1 MVKRRIAFAMAWVVM
16 LTSIPWSGA
25 SANAQEYE
33 DAQII
38 QEEILDEDVAVLE
51 EQPVQ
56 TESSGT
62 VSGENSGEE
71 EIISQDNEE
80 IVIESIV
87 ETADPSLDEGAEETA
102 NGEAAVPQTE
112 SEIALLTEEEGTEGQ
127 KEVTS
132 LEWLSLP
139 EKQTAVVSFDSDYY
153 MDAQARVT
161 YADGSSEDLYMYTM
175 GIGGQ
180 SLCPLLYLRQEDGS
194 AAAEGIDFYSAD
206 AGQTYFFGT
215 NAGGKN
221 YVSEQEIRIL
231 SPAECA
237 DGNVLTEGQPAS
249 FANTGETRAV
259 SFTPKETAEYV
270 FTVTGTSMVSRWDS
284 EAEGFVSGALNGEG
298 AFRVS
303 LVAGTETWIVWKP
316 QEGTETVSI
325 SVKKTSA
332 EITGIAF
339 SDLPASVSTF
349 EFLDTVKGA
358 VSVSYR
364 EGEQTWTEQIQ
375 NWQGGWS
382 DYDILIGATESG
394 DEIWIELQ
402 DSAGNPVNFLTSHYI
417 GSYTLKAYPE
427 AEPESEVH
435 QEASILLEG
444 IPETAVTVTEG
455 AQTAPI
461 SVAQDTA
468 AYYVFTPATTEEYLF
483 EFQYTSDI
491 GGVYPHLFC
500 VDEEIFTDMG
510 SIWSGQRIRLETG
523 KSYLLRAEVSME
535 DVADLV
541 VSFKLAATISDIF
554 IQEFPEPVSAFELH
568 DMAPNINV
576 SVTYEKGGEM
586 WTESVQNWQGGWN
599 GYDILIG
606 SMETGDRICLEL
618 WDSAGNQVN
627 LSGTSYY
634 PYSGN
639 YILKAYLEIHPDN
652 TATREIILLE
662 GLPEG
667 TIEVTEGAQTAPI
680 SVAQD
685 TAAYYVFTPATTE
698 EYIFEYQYLSDTG
711 SVTPHLFCV
720 DEEIFMDMGY
730 IWSGQ
735 RISLEA
741 GKSYLLRMEASMAD
755 VADLTVSFALPL
767 RVTAVELSVQ
777 KEYSLME
784 MLRDDYDLSA
794 TVFYSDGS
802 TEEIYWW
809 QDNTEST
816 EAGEVNIYTCWLSSG
831 EYLTLR
837 LFDREGGQV
846 SIPRRYSEDAVP
858 IGEFTLTASVDDET
872 TLYETQLTISG
883 APEGTPEI
891 ALGQEIS
898 CESGAAHGGGVWF
911 WIVPEQ
917 PGQYLLKKTGFYG
930 DAYLLQIGETGARR
944 IDESWGE
951 EINFFLNA
959 EAGARY
965 ALFLSM
971 EEEEPY
977 GNVSLQEPKRFLS
990 MEADIPDT
998 FEAFSVESEL
1008 SELPVTVRY
1017 QDESSE
1023 IVSGWTTDWEE
1034 ELGCNSMHAET
1045 SQGQRLLMYLTD
1057 ADDNPADLPDY
1068 GYNIPVGPYSLH
1080 LLLQESGDAGE
1091 LSKEIQIQLPQA
1103 EEIVPEQDYYVE
1115 ITSDIPIA
1123 KSYRFRFT
1131 PDVETAGR
1139 MRIVDE
1145 LHTNHLETSTE
1156 VYRFDS
1162 AAGRLIEMD
1171 AYSAAYFQVGVT
1183 YYIVGEIYNLDPAT
1197 QKFSIRLE
1205 KSQSPESSTLTGMR
1219 LASPPDQTKYVE
1231 KIESVSGDGASAL
1244 LTFEGGAEREVSF
1257 GDYYGDDYEYYL
1269 NEAIY
1274 KKEAGEAPTEEDR
1287 VDWWEDDP
1295 ISEPGTYM
1303 LVAYAEGEDGSISF
1317 WTETPITVRS
1327 LQEAS
1332 QDHRFDE
1339 EGETW
1344 IEGEGY
1350 QLYFVGFIPE
1360 ADGRYEFEAGTALD
1374 LQIYQMDGLRVDI
1387 LDQNDYSFSAELKGG
1402 QEYVIAVEPWRSGGF
1417 ALRVGSRV
1425 EPVEILARL
1434 VAGRLVA
1441 GLDSFNPEDFLIDLR
1456 YSDESAS
1463 VLRGDETDA
1472 RGYRFRYEITDS
1484 EGKRVSDFSEA
1495 GLYYVKAAVYRTFS
1509 AISSEVVSEPV
1520 PVNLEKIETSGLET
1534 LEEETPYTVTLSGD
1548 RQFYAFT
1555 PAQDG
1560 CYEIVSEDPL
1570 DAGFYK
1576 ETEMGM
1582 EQAGHSLKQGEAYIL
1597 VLSGVSGS
1605 QEIVISSG
1613 RTLALGNPV
1622 QARAGETFFF
1632 APEKDGRYTVSA
1644 GDASGGSS
1652 LLTLQLEKGGLG
1664 SAQGNGSAAVTA
1676 SFSQG
1681 QTYSVSVSG
1690 ESGTA
1695 YELSVT
1701 ETPTVTGIE
1710 AEAKSTEEYVSNFYE
1725 FIDPAF
1731 LFDVTVS
1738 YSDGSIQNVSVGGRD
1753 FYGNLLEMEVIGTD
1767 NGYLELEY
1775 RQTVRFSIGGFR
1787 SGEEEIIFGGKPQ
1800 MEELVENIAFD
1811 ATFGEKGMDFYKII
1825 TETDGDYYVSVEGL
1839 GDHYHLYEAYAFF
1852 SGSEITEGD
1861 YLHGQAGRTIYLALR
1876 ADQEMIGTD
1885 YRITVLPKKNIT
1897 KMELQSPA
1905 DPFFPEAESPGEEM
1919 KALVT
1924 YSDGTTSE
1932 ISFGDA
1938 NDGHGNKV
1946 SGHYARLNSSTVRI
1960 YLSCGDLRVFCDVA
1974 AQQAEDL
1981 PEITEGQELQV
1992 ELAADRRSSLVYRF
2006 VPEEA
2011 GRYRANLSFPQEGTE
2026 GEAVLRFYDPETHR
2040 TINETE
2046 SLTAGKTYLAI
2057 LNIWSPIEQTTE
2069 FSLCRLGR
2077 EQCGDGKH
2085 SLVLMER
2092 TEATC
2097 VDPGEEKY
2105 KCEFCDYTETKII
2118 EAKGHSYGEEQRQ
2131 EPTETEY
2138 GKVYQICQACGDEQI
2153 LQSLIPKAEEK
2164 KIQEAKAILS
2174 SESVDQD
2181 QAVEAVT
2188 SIDGQAL
2195 IDSGNL
2201 QILAEL
2207 EEILTTPKEGAVPVA
2222 GETKISAED
2231 GITESKVAVQGAAV
2245 TVAAALLDGTVAK
2258 EDGKTYSA
2266 EVAVTGAQTGTDPD
2280 TGKQYYEVQ
2289 IDLYLL
2295 EDGQRLGEIPVQ
2307 PAVPLTI
2314 TIPVPEIYQNAEFEL
2329 YHLIGEGAVK
2339 IGYTRSE
2346 TDQTITFATP
2356 SLSPFQF
2363 RNMICISHNWGDV
2376 EEKIPATCTSAGKG
2390 VRICKVCQAE
2400 EEVEIQPQGH
2410 KWGEWEET
2418 KASTCTEE
2426 GVKSR
2431 KCQIQGC
2438 GETESEKFPK
2448 KNHEY
2453 SGEVTAAASCE
2464 RDGVKTYT
2472 CKYCRDSYT
2481 EKIQALGHSWGT
2493 WKETKKPT
2501 CTADGTDS
2509 RSCQRAGCG
2518 KTESRSRG
2526 KTGHTWQNYMTV
2538 DTAASC
2544 TREGSKSVHCAVCS
2558 VSDPSTAERIP
2569 QLSHSWDGG
2578 SVTAQPT
2585 CVKNGTRTYTCR
2597 TCGAKRT
2604 ETVSVTGQ
2612 HRYGVYRTT
2621 KEPTV
2626 TSEGTETRSCS
2637 VCGKQESRKIAK
2649 LTPTIK
2655 LTAKKIT
2662 LKVKQS
2668 TTKIKVSGLAKG
2680 DSVASWTSSN
2690 SRIVKVAKKSGKI
2703 VAQNRTGRAVLT
2715 VTLKSG
2721 LKAKVNVTVQK
2732 QTVKTTKI
2740 SGIPK
2745 KITLA
2750 KGRKQTLKPIL
2761 SPITSQEKITYTSS
2775 NKKIVTVSSKGV
2787 LTAKAAGKAKITV
2800 KSGRKKVSVVIT
2812 VPKTRTKAIKGV
2824 PSALTLRKGRTYTLK
2839 ARRSPSGS
2847 DEKLTYSTSNKR
2859 IVTVSSKGVLTAKA
2873 AGKAKITVKSGS
2885 KKVTVTVTVSR
2896 TKTKAIKGVPS
2907 ALTLRK
2913 GKTYTLKARRSPSGS
2928 DEKLTYTSSN
2938 KKIATVNSGGKIKAV
2953 RKGKVRITVT
2963 SGKVKKTCVVTV
2975 K

>member
-1 MVKRRIAFAMAWVVM
+1 MAWVVM

-56 TESSGT
+56 NESSGT

-71 EIISQDNEE
+71 EIILQDNEE

-237 DGNVLTEGQPAS
+237 DGSVLTEGQPAS

-375 NWQGGWS
+375 NWQGGWI

-402 DSAGNPVNFLTSHYI
+402 DSAGNPVNFSTSHYI

-444 IPETAVTVTEG
+444 IPETAVT
-455 AQTAPI
+455 
-461 SVAQDTA
+461 
-468 AYYVFTPATTEEYLF
+468 
-483 EFQYTSDI
+483 
-491 GGVYPHLFC
+491 
-500 VDEEIFTDMG
+500 
-510 SIWSGQRIRLETG
+510 
-523 KSYLLRAEVSME
+523 
-535 DVADLV
+535 
-541 VSFKLAATISDIF
+541 
-554 IQEFPEPVSAFELH
+554 
-568 DMAPNINV
+568 
-576 SVTYEKGGEM
+576 
-586 WTESVQNWQGGWN
+586 
-599 GYDILIG
+599 
-606 SMETGDRICLEL
+606 
-618 WDSAGNQVN
+618 
-627 LSGTSYY
+627 
-634 PYSGN
+634 
-639 YILKAYLEIHPDN
+639 
-652 TATREIILLE
+652 
-662 GLPEG
+662 
-667 TIEVTEGAQTAPI
+667 VTEGAQTAPI

-965 ALFLSM
+965 ALFLST

-1145 LHTNHLETSTE
+1145 LHTNNLETSTE

-1171 AYSAAYFQVGVT
+1171 AYSAVDFQVGVT

-1205 KSQSPESSTLTGMR
+1205 KIQSPESSTLTGMR

-1534 LEEETPYTVTLSGD
+1534 LEEETP
-1548 RQFYAFT
+1548 
-1555 PAQDG
+1555 
-1560 CYEIVSEDPL
+1560 
-1570 DAGFYK
+1570 
-1576 ETEMGM
+1576 
-1582 EQAGHSLKQGEAYIL
+1582 
-1597 VLSGVSGS
+1597 
-1605 QEIVISSG
+1605 
-1613 RTLALGNPV
+1613 
-1622 QARAGETFFF
+1622 
-1632 APEKDGRYTVSA
+1632 
-1644 GDASGGSS
+1644 
-1652 LLTLQLEKGGLG
+1652 
-1664 SAQGNGSAAVTA
+1664 
-1676 SFSQG
+1676 
-1681 QTYSVSVSG
+1681 
-1690 ESGTA
+1690 
-1695 YELSVT
+1695 
-1701 ETPTVTGIE
+1701 
-1710 AEAKSTEEYVSNFYE
+1710 
-1725 FIDPAF
+1725 
-1731 LFDVTVS
+1731 
-1738 YSDGSIQNVSVGGRD
+1738 
-1753 FYGNLLEMEVIGTD
+1753 
-1767 NGYLELEY
+1767 
-1775 RQTVRFSIGGFR
+1775 
-1787 SGEEEIIFGGKPQ
+1787 
-1800 MEELVENIAFD
+1800 
-1811 ATFGEKGMDFYKII
+1811 
-1825 TETDGDYYVSVEGL
+1825 
-1839 GDHYHLYEAYAFF
+1839 
-1852 SGSEITEGD
+1852 
-1861 YLHGQAGRTIYLALR
+1861 
-1876 ADQEMIGTD
+1876 
-1885 YRITVLPKKNIT
+1885 
-1897 KMELQSPA
+1897 
-1905 DPFFPEAESPGEEM
+1905 
-1919 KALVT
+1919 
-1924 YSDGTTSE
+1924 
-1932 ISFGDA
+1932 
-1938 NDGHGNKV
+1938 
-1946 SGHYARLNSSTVRI
+1946 
-1960 YLSCGDLRVFCDVA
+1960 
-1974 AQQAEDL
+1974 
-1981 PEITEGQELQV
+1981 
-1992 ELAADRRSSLVYRF
+1992 
-2006 VPEEA
+2006 
-2011 GRYRANLSFPQEGTE
+2011 
-2026 GEAVLRFYDPETHR
+2026 
-2040 TINETE
+2040 
-2046 SLTAGKTYLAI
+2046 
-2057 LNIWSPIEQTTE
+2057 
-2069 FSLCRLGR
+2069 
-2077 EQCGDGKH
+2077 
-2085 SLVLMER
+2085 
-2092 TEATC
+2092 
-2097 VDPGEEKY
+2097 
-2105 KCEFCDYTETKII
+2105 
-2118 EAKGHSYGEEQRQ
+2118 
-2131 EPTETEY
+2131 
-2138 GKVYQICQACGDEQI
+2138 
-2153 LQSLIPKAEEK
+2153 
-2164 KIQEAKAILS
+2164 
-2174 SESVDQD
+2174 
-2181 QAVEAVT
+2181 
-2188 SIDGQAL
+2188 
-2195 IDSGNL
+2195 
-2201 QILAEL
+2201 
-2207 EEILTTPKEGAVPVA
+2207 
-2222 GETKISAED
+2222 
-2231 GITESKVAVQGAAV
+2231 
-2245 TVAAALLDGTVAK
+2245 
-2258 EDGKTYSA
+2258 
-2266 EVAVTGAQTGTDPD
+2266 
-2280 TGKQYYEVQ
+2280 
-2289 IDLYLL
+2289 
-2295 EDGQRLGEIPVQ
+2295 
-2307 PAVPLTI
+2307 
-2314 TIPVPEIYQNAEFEL
+2314 
-2329 YHLIGEGAVK
+2329 
-2339 IGYTRSE
+2339 
-2346 TDQTITFATP
+2346 
-2356 SLSPFQF
+2356 
-2363 RNMICISHNWGDV
+2363 
-2376 EEKIPATCTSAGKG
+2376 
-2390 VRICKVCQAE
+2390 
-2400 EEVEIQPQGH
+2400 
-2410 KWGEWEET
+2410 
-2418 KASTCTEE
+2418 
-2426 GVKSR
+2426 
-2431 KCQIQGC
+2431 
-2438 GETESEKFPK
+2438 
-2448 KNHEY
+2448 
-2453 SGEVTAAASCE
+2453 
-2464 RDGVKTYT
+2464 
-2472 CKYCRDSYT
+2472 
-2481 EKIQALGHSWGT
+2481 
-2493 WKETKKPT
+2493 
-2501 CTADGTDS
+2501 
-2509 RSCQRAGCG
+2509 
-2518 KTESRSRG
+2518 
-2526 KTGHTWQNYMTV
+2526 
-2538 DTAASC
+2538 
-2544 TREGSKSVHCAVCS
+2544 
-2558 VSDPSTAERIP
+2558 
-2569 QLSHSWDGG
+2569 
-2578 SVTAQPT
+2578 
-2585 CVKNGTRTYTCR
+2585 
-2597 TCGAKRT
+2597 
-2604 ETVSVTGQ
+2604 
-2612 HRYGVYRTT
+2612 
-2621 KEPTV
+2621 
-2626 TSEGTETRSCS
+2626 
-2637 VCGKQESRKIAK
+2637 
-2649 LTPTIK
+2649 
-2655 LTAKKIT
+2655 
-2662 LKVKQS
+2662 
-2668 TTKIKVSGLAKG
+2668 
-2680 DSVASWTSSN
+2680 
-2690 SRIVKVAKKSGKI
+2690 
-2703 VAQNRTGRAVLT
+2703 
-2715 VTLKSG
+2715 
-2721 LKAKVNVTVQK
+2721 
-2732 QTVKTTKI
+2732 
-2740 SGIPK
+2740 
-2745 KITLA
+2745 
-2750 KGRKQTLKPIL
+2750 
-2761 SPITSQEKITYTSS
+2761 
-2775 NKKIVTVSSKGV
+2775 
-2787 LTAKAAGKAKITV
+2787 
-2800 KSGRKKVSVVIT
+2800 
-2812 VPKTRTKAIKGV
+2812 
-2824 PSALTLRKGRTYTLK
+2824 
-2839 ARRSPSGS
+2839 
-2847 DEKLTYSTSNKR
+2847 
-2859 IVTVSSKGVLTAKA
+2859 
-2873 AGKAKITVKSGS
+2873 
-2885 KKVTVTVTVSR
+2885 
-2896 TKTKAIKGVPS
+2896 
-2907 ALTLRK
+2907 
-2913 GKTYTLKARRSPSGS
+2913 
-2928 DEKLTYTSSN
+2928 
-2938 KKIATVNSGGKIKAV
+2938 
-2953 RKGKVRITVT
+2953 
-2963 SGKVKKTCVVTV
+2963 
-2975 K
+2975 